1 MKLWSVGC
9 YAYAYITPYI
19 RCTRQNRGL
28 CTPKSTRLRNAYTA
42 AKLIRNGGEIGV
54 PNTQQ
59 GNIRLSDIKWSSR
72 WMHHMKVESFAT
84 AIHAVHQVVHV
95 GTLQDRVTWF
105 HPVYQHAGGS
115 DRGEGGAQGGLVDTC
130 ICHGIRC
137 IRLFRAIITISIM
150 LCI

>member
-1 MKLWSVGC
+1 
-9 YAYAYITPYI
+9 
-19 RCTRQNRGL
+19 
-28 CTPKSTRLRNAYTA
+28 
-42 AKLIRNGGEIGV
+42 
-54 PNTQQ
+54 
-59 GNIRLSDIKWSSR
+59 
-72 WMHHMKVESFAT
+72 MKVESFAT

-105 HPVYQHAGGS
+105 HPVSQPARGP
-115 DRGEGGAQGGLVDTC
+115 DRAAAAPQGGLVDTC